1 MGHSDP
7 SVIHE
12 VAIDCPTVKVAG
24 INAPGVPA
32 VVIGNTPHIA
42 WGLTSGVA
50 DIEDVFFAKLVDDHS
65 YEYGSETRK
74 LEEFPRE
81 IKVKGSDPVTVN
93 VVRTHHGPVILNSR
107 VGKAVYSVA
116 SSFRN
121 RELSGIASLIDLY
134 NAQTGA
140 QINTAI
146 ARVPVTFNLFY
157 ATTRGEY
164 GYRYAGLVP
173 YRARGV
179 DPRFPTPSGPN
190 TEWQGFVS
198 SNQMPHA
205 TSFRS
210 GLIANWNNK
219 PVSWWPNFDTPV
231 WGTPFRNQALLDAIP
246 SGKLGRFDLERAAWQ
261 IARRDTETMGIFSE
275 HFRDAVRSLA
285 ADDPLRRYIE
295 NFDGWY
301 VEGSVGALLYDS
313 AVEHLRTE
321 LFRPSVGTFLQ
332 PTIFETVI
340 QPGTIKKA
348 LERRTKFDYLG
359 ERRAGEVVLAALRK
373 AFDSLKESQGDD
385 PSKWTFRP
393 GSINVRGQRPIPY
406 INRGTYI
413 QITELSPVPTARSV
427 ASPGVAESGAH
438 QYDQADLARAW
449 TYKPMWPLK

>member
-1 MGHSDP
+1 
-7 SVIHE
+7 
-12 VAIDCPTVKVAG
+12 
-24 INAPGVPA
+24 
-32 VVIGNTPHIA
+32 
-42 WGLTSGVA
+42 
-50 DIEDVFFAKLVDDHS
+50 
-65 YEYGSETRK
+65 
-74 LEEFPRE
+74 
-81 IKVKGSDPVTVN
+81 
-93 VVRTHHGPVILNSR
+93 VILNSR

-413 QITELSPVPTARSV
+413 QITELSPIPAARSV